1 MQTKAPTTT
10 LKLDDDCL
18 DRLIDAMEGIEEALS
33 IHGTDQDETEHRAL
47 LKRLI
52 SASQRLNADF

>member
-1 MQTKAPTTT
+1 MQTKAPTAT
-10 LKLDDDCL
+10 LRLDEYCL
-18 DRLIDAMEGIEEALS
+18 DRLIDAMEGVEETLR

-52 SASQRLNADF
+52 SASQRLTST